1 MDKELL
7 KEYLCKQY
15 QGWQS
20 FLDNVVFPIFGEDD
34 FEDGYAAELL
44 ESQPERR
51 HLAET
56 TGIRSIKQVGKIY
69 VGVEPL
75 QIFDVTVSDRVMMER
90 NRVNIQRLIR
100 AVMDQFSCA
109 FMLFHYDDDTRWD
122 WRFTFCRKSGNKE
135 ESSDSKR
142 YTFLLGPGQSCRTA
156 RDNFFALYERRD
168 SPEIRVVCQLYGCS
182 QKWNAR

>member
-56 TGIRSIKQVGKIY
+56 TGIRSIK
-69 VGVEPL
+69 
-75 QIFDVTVSDRVMMER
+75 
-90 NRVNIQRLIR
+90 
-100 AVMDQFSCA
+100 
-109 FMLFHYDDDTRWD
+109 
-122 WRFTFCRKSGNKE
+122 
-135 ESSDSKR
+135 
-142 YTFLLGPGQSCRTA
+142 
-156 RDNFFALYERRD
+156 
-168 SPEIRVVCQLYGCS
+168 
-182 QKWNAR
+182 